1 MDESFPQDNKI
12 KISKAWLVFLILGII
27 GVLSGAAC
35 ILVVFLLPEEV
46 LPDLDFPEVP
56 SAKVENAFYSPL
68 TGLPVADEA
77 AITAPTYCVQTPN
90 GTDGARPQVGLDEA
104 GVIFEAIAEAGITRF
119 AAIYQNPS
127 SAVIGPIRS
136 LRLYYLHWD
145 TPFNCTIVHAGG
157 ADDAIA
163 AVRNG
168 GYKDMSEN
176 YWFMYR
182 EYNGGRAWNNLFT
195 TSALLQQMNSEW
207 GYGNS
212 NVVGFKRMTPE
223 ESLKSRVDAETK
235 EKLVITK
242 STTEDLSKLTPKA
255 PIINIWF
262 GRSANFNVSY
272 IYNAETNKYARSYE
286 SGAAHEIYTCPKE
299 DLGEVNP
306 NTNCSLTQLSP
317 SVVVAMI
324 VEEQKAWDGYHED
337 ITTIGSGTAYIF
349 QNGDAVAGTWKK
361 NSVGEQI
368 QFFDGE
374 GKEVALAP
382 GQTFVE
388 AVPAYG
394 GVEY

>member
-1 MDESFPQDNKI
+1 M
-12 KISKAWLVFLILGII
+12 
-27 GVLSGAAC
+27 
-35 ILVVFLLPEEV
+35 
-46 LPDLDFPEVP
+46 
-56 SAKVENAFYSPL
+56 
-68 TGLPVADEA
+68 
-77 AITAPTYCVQTPN
+77 
-90 GTDGARPQVGLDEA
+90 
-104 GVIFEAIAEAGITRF
+104 
-119 AAIYQNPS
+119 
-127 SAVIGPIRS
+127 
-136 LRLYYLHWD
+136 
-145 TPFNCTIVHAGG
+145 
-157 ADDAIA
+157 
-163 AVRNG
+163 
-168 GYKDMSEN
+168 
-176 YWFMYR
+176 
-182 EYNGGRAWNNLFT
+182 
-195 TSALLQQMNSEW
+195 
-207 GYGNS
+207 
-212 NVVGFKRMTPE
+212 
-223 ESLKSRVDAETK
+223 
-235 EKLVITK
+235 
-242 STTEDLSKLTPKA
+242 SKLTPKA

-286 SGAAHEIYTCPKE
+286 SGAAHEIYACPKE